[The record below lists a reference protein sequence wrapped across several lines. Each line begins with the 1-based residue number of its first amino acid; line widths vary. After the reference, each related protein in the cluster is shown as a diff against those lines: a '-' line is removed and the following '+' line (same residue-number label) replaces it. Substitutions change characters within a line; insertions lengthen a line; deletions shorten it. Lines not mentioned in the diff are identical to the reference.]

1 MFRLIQTYPTARDAA
16 CMLSALHIT
25 CMQTPSDSSAQASN
39 AVSTTYK
46 RLEETLLHQS
56 HYTEGDAMAGLH
68 VVSTFL
74 FSGGRGPWDLFLDI
88 AIKFVSSVL
97 NNPKYYGPEDVLKH
111 CSETTRF
118 IIKTTMWFDV
128 LASVTTQQVP
138 RFLSVYRQLFG
149 RSGAYVGEG
158 VSSPEISMLPVMG
171 CENHIVLAIAEI
183 SDLACWKESHTRR
196 NSLSVPQLV
205 ERGIEIERT
214 YLSPDSPYATLGVSS
229 DSAFGLG
236 LNAHHL
242 NPGTD
247 EATGGAI
254 DLEILQRRRLTNE
267 IFRASARVY
276 LHTVLSGENPSCPE
290 IMHGVAATIHAL
302 RQVPTDSPK
311 VNRDVIRSVVF
322 GICICGCLTDDRGQ
336 RAFLTKMLQSQQGE
350 SVGNVAEVQRLMEKV
365 WERREQTQNGGPP
378 VNWRDV
384 MRESKE
390 LLLLV

>member
-1 MFRLIQTYPTARDAA
+1 
-16 CMLSALHIT
+16 MLSALHIH
-25 CMQTPSDSSAQASN
+25 CMRLPSDSTLEAQQ
-39 AVSTTYK
+39 AVTTTYK
-46 RLEETLLHQS
+46 RLEETLLHRS
-56 HYTEGDAMAGLH
+56 DYTEGDAMAGLH

-88 AIKFVSSVL
+88 AVKFVSSVL

-149 RSGAYVGEG
+149 RSGAFIGEG
-158 VSSPEISMLPVMG
+158 VTAPEISMLPVMG

-183 SDLACWKESHTRR
+183 SDLACWKENHTRR
-196 NSLSVPQLV
+196 NALSVPQLV

-214 YLSPDSPYATLGVSS
+214 YLSGDSPYATVSAS
-229 DSAFGLG
+229 DPGYGLG
-236 LNAHHL
+236 LNAHAHP
-242 NPGTD
+242 NGD
-247 EATGGAI
+247 GSATTV

-276 LHTVLSGENPSCPE
+276 LHTVLSGENPLCPE
-290 IMHGVAATIHAL
+290 IVLGVTDTIHAL
-302 RQVPTDSPK
+302 RQVPTDAPRIH
-311 VNRDVIRSVVF
+311 RDVIRSVVF
-322 GICICGCLTDDRGQ
+322 GICMCGCLTDDRGQ
-336 RAFLTKMLQSQQGE
+336 RSFLLKMLQSQQGE
-350 SVGNVAEVQRLMEKV
+350 SVGNVAEVQALMEKV
-365 WERREQTQNGGPP
+365 WERRDHNQHHGQP

-384 MRESKE
+384 MRESTKE